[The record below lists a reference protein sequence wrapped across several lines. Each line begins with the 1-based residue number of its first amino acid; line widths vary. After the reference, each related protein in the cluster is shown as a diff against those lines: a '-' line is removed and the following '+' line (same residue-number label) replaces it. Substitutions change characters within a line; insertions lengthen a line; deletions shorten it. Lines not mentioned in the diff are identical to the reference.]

1 MNKNFD
7 INSLTPELKLDLS
20 LEVINSQIAKAS
32 RDGVDKNSD
41 EFIMLVAKKE
51 EIYAGNQDVMN
62 MVLNSVHTDEG
73 EDNV

>member
-41 EFIMLVAKKE
+41 EFIMLIAKKE
-51 EIYAGNQDVMN
+51 EIYAGNEDVIK
-62 MVLNSVHTDEG
+62 MVISSALANEG